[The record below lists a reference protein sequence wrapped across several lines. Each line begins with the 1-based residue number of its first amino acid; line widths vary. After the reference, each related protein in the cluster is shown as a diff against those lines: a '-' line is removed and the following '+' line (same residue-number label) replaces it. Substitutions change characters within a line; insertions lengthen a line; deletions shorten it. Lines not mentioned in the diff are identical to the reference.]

1 MLVHNRRRQRFIL
14 PRQACCQLNNKVTD
28 FMEETQNLWPSP
40 AYFQQVEQLR
50 LWIGQPLYIV
60 EINTTD
66 SNAGVKFTD
75 KPLTLLAVVD
85 YPQPDPY
92 RQLCP
97 HLIVVDD
104 GRGINLGRIA
114 RITYRQAFAPTP
126 NDILFINQEFMQE
139 VLMAPRTLS
148 RASVAATSHALLEQ
162 LFGPVPGQYLE
173 SHAQPAKALTKD

>member
-1 MLVHNRRRQRFIL
+1 
-14 PRQACCQLNNKVTD
+14 
-28 FMEETQNLWPSP
+28 MEETQNLWPSP

-75 KPLTLLAVVD
+75 KPLTLLAIVD

-97 HLIVVDD
+97 HLVVVDD

-114 RITYRQAFAPTP
+114 RITKHTAFAPAP
-126 NDILFINQEFMQE
+126 NDVLFINDEFMQE
-139 VLMAPRTLS
+139 VLLAPRTLS
-148 RASVAATSHALLEQ
+148 RESVAATSAALLEQ
-162 LFGPVPGQYLE
+162 LFGPVAGHYLE
-173 SHAQPAKALTKD
+173 THAQPVKRLSKEG